1 MDIIEQEDRLEAA
14 GFKREQ
20 VRELIR
26 LVTSGDAQAMTRS
39 DGERLEKAIRSDGE
53 RLEQSLRSEIKRL
66 EEKIDIKIEA
76 AKAQLTSTV
85 WSAVGIS
92 AAAVVGLTKL
102 IDLLS

>member
-26 LVTSGDAQAMTRS
+26 FVTSGDAQAMT
-39 DGERLEKAIRSDGE
+39 RSDGE

>member
-26 LVTSGDAQAMTRS
+26 FVTSGDAQAMTRS
-39 DGERLEKAIRSDGE
+39 DGERLE
-53 RLEQSLRSEIKRL
+53 QSVRSEIKRL
-66 EEKIDIKIEA
+66 EEKIEIKIET

-85 WSAVGIS
+85 WGAVGVS
-92 AAAVVGLTKL
+92 AAAVVGLTKV
-102 IDLLS
+102 IELL